1 MPEPNLVKS
10 SPARSDGVALWTRI
24 EARDVIAAVLDAIKQ
39 DVISNVLDAIRS
51 ARSNARESVI
61 FLSRASKQRRA
72 CFGPLP
78 RWLGARLVVRLL

>member
-1 MPEPNLVKS
+1 VDP
-10 SPARSDGVALWTRI
+10 I

-39 DVISNVLDAIRS
+39 DVISNVLDAIE
-51 ARSNARESVI
+51 AQDPIREFVI